1 MAHITDYFENS
12 LEQTNPGKGLD
23 ARMGKEIKKRPSIV
37 IPRLEIQVRKTPTNG
52 ISNTVIVKLFA
63 EQKTEFMQHNP
74 VIVLMRKH
82 NAKKRKNGNQV
93 VKHGKNKWVEPGEQF
108 DMNSDPQ
115 KPSLYLSSH
124 RDFKFSIQDASWFT
138 PRLIS
143 DTSIAMSA
151 DYLMDSFIKNLSSD
165 APNYLLMTSNGSSQ
179 VPNGKNAVSL
189 FGLAIRIDNPKFKGD
204 IIAYPKCTMYQ
215 REPKYLYGEITKV
228 LFRLE
233 VKDDSPLKSLAVL

>member
-12 LEQTNPGKGLD
+12 LEQTTPGKGLD
-23 ARMGKEIKKRPSIV
+23 ARMGKEISKRPSIV

-52 ISNTVIVKLFA
+52 ISNTVIVKVFA
-63 EQKTEFMQHNP
+63 EQNTEFMKHNP

-108 DMNSDPQ
+108 DMSSDP
-115 KPSLYLSSH
+115 KKGKIYLSSR
-124 RDFKFSIQDASWFT
+124 RDFKFSIQDVSWFT

-143 DTSIAMSA
+143 DTSIAMNA
-151 DYLMDSFIKNLSSD
+151 DYLMDSFIKNLYSD
-165 APNYLLMTSNGSSQ
+165 APNFILMTSNGSIQ
-179 VPNGKNAVSL
+179 VPEGKSAVSL
-189 FGLAIRIDNPKFKGD
+189 FGLAIRIDNPKFAGD
-204 IIAYPKCTMYQ
+204 IVAYPKCTMFQ
-215 REPKYLYGEITKV
+215 REPKYLYGEISKV

-233 VKDDSPLKSLAVL
+233 VKNDIPLKSLAVV

>member
-23 ARMGKEIKKRPSIV
+23 ARMGKEILKRPSIV
-37 IPRLEIQVRKTPTNG
+37 IPRIEVQVRKTPTNG
-52 ISNTVIVKLFA
+52 ISKTVIVKLFA
-63 EQKTEFMQHNP
+63 EQNTEFMKHNP
-74 VIVLMRKH
+74 VIALMRKH
-82 NAKKRKNGNQV
+82 NAKRKKNGSQV
-93 VKHGKNKWVEPGEQF
+93 QKHGKNKWVEPGEQF
-108 DMNSDPQ
+108 DLNSDPN

-124 RDFKFSIQDASWFT
+124 RDFKFSIQSYSWFT

-143 DTSIAMSA
+143 DLSIVMHV

-165 APNYLLMTSNGSSQ
+165 SANFLLMTSNGSIQ
-179 VPNGKNAVSL
+179 VSNGKSALSL
-189 FGLAIRIDNPKFKGD
+189 FGLAIRIDNPKFAGD
-204 IIAYPKCTMYQ
+204 INAYPKCTMYQ

-233 VKDDSPLKSLAVL
+233 VKDDSPIKSLAVL

>member
-23 ARMGKEIKKRPSIV
+23 ARMGIEISKRPIIV
-37 IPRLEIQVRKTPTNG
+37 IPRLEVQVRKTPTNG
-52 ISNTVIVKLFA
+52 ITNTVIVKVFT
-63 EQKTEFMQHNP
+63 EQNTEYMKLNP

-82 NAKKRKNGNQV
+82 NAKKKKDGKKV
-93 VKHGKNKWVEPGEQF
+93 LKHGKNKWVEPGEQF
-108 DMNSDPQ
+108 DINSD

-124 RDFKFSIQDASWFT
+124 RDFKFSIQNSSWFT

-143 DTSIAMSA
+143 DVSIAMNV
-151 DYLMDSFIKNLSSD
+151 DYLMDSFIKNLYSD
-165 APNYLLMTSNGSSQ
+165 APNFLLMTSNGSTQ
-179 VPNGKNAVSL
+179 VPEGKSAVSL
-189 FGLAIRIDNPKFKGD
+189 FGLSIRIDNPKFAGD
-204 IIAYPKCTMYQ
+204 IQAYPKCTMFQ

-233 VKDDSPLKSLAVL
+233 VKDDFPIKSLAVL

>member
-23 ARMGKEIKKRPSIV
+23 ARMGIEISKRPIIV
-37 IPRLEIQVRKTPTNG
+37 IPRLEVQVRKTPTNG
-52 ISNTVIVKLFA
+52 ISNTVIVKVYT
-63 EQKTEFMQHNP
+63 EQNTEYMKLNP

-82 NAKKRKNGNQV
+82 NAKRKMNGSQV
-93 VKHGKNKWVEPGEQF
+93 VLKHGKNKWVEPGKQF
-108 DMNSDPQ
+108 EMDNPKS
-115 KPSLYLSSH
+115 KTNYLSNR
-124 RDFKFSIQDASWFT
+124 RDFQFKIQNCSWFT

-151 DYLMDSFIKNLSSD
+151 DYLMDSFIRNLSSD
-165 APNYLLMTSNGSSQ
+165 APNFLLMTSNGSTQ
-179 VPNGKNAVSL
+179 VLEGKSAVSL
-189 FGLAIRIDNPKFKGD
+189 FGLAIRIDNPKFAGD
-204 IIAYPKCTMYQ
+204 IQAYPKCTMYQ

-233 VKDDSPLKSLAVL
+233 VKNGKPLKSLAVL